1 MKTVDEDIRTGN
13 FKQIYLFYGEEGYL
27 KKQYRDKLKAALA
40 GSEGGPSM
48 GEDMNFTAFEGK
60 DINPKAVIDLA
71 ETLPF
76 FAERRVILIENSGFF
91 KSSCDDLADYLAQPA
106 ETTFFLFV
114 EEEVDKRS
122 RMYKAVKKAGK
133 IVEFATQTEEL
144 LTRWILSRLKKE
156 GKNITAPV
164 MQLFLGKTGSDMGNI
179 DRELEK
185 LLCYTLEKD
194 VIEAE
199 DVEAVTTEQTTNK
212 IFFLGK
218 TGSDMG
224 NIDRELEKLLCYTLE
239 KDVIEAEDVE
249 AVTTEQTTNKIFEMV
264 NAIAE
269 HNQRRALDLYYDL
282 LTLKEP
288 PMRIMYLIS
297 RQFQILLAIRDMAA
311 KGIGQQMMAQKAGI
325 PPFAVRRNLAQAK
338 GFTVEQLKGA
348 LREGVDLEEAVKT
361 GQMND
366 QMAVELFIMK
376 YSAAKRQE
384 ESGRGR

>member
-27 KKQYRDKLKAALA
+27 KKQYRDKLKMALT
-40 GSEGGPSM
+40 GSESGSSM
-48 GEDMNFTAFEGK
+48 GEDMNFTMFEGK

-212 IFFLGK
+212 IF
-218 TGSDMG
+218 
-224 NIDRELEKLLCYTLE
+224 
-239 KDVIEAEDVE
+239 
-249 AVTTEQTTNKIFEMV
+249 EMV

-297 RQFQILLAIRDMAA
+297 RQFQILFAIRDMAA

-348 LREGVDLEEAVKT
+348 LRQGVDLEEAVKT

-376 YSAAKRQE
+376 YSAAGK
-384 ESGRGR
+384 